1 MEIRDFL
8 ANSYPRLVAAVALI
22 AGNHAAA
29 EDAVQEALA
38 RAWERGDRGEEF
50 DSLPA
55 WVTRVSIN
63 LTKSRLRRNKAEA
76 RANSRISPGRLANS
90 EPEDTIQLDRAI
102 DALPRRQKESVVL
115 HYYLGLDVKDV
126 AAALGVSQGTVK
138 TCLHRAR
145 QSIAASLAYQ
155 DPEEAGRG

>member
-1 MEIRDFL
+1 
-8 ANSYPRLVAAVALI
+8 VGLI

-55 WVTRVSIN
+55 WVTRVAIN

-76 RANSRISPGRLANS
+76 RANSRISLGRVSNS
-90 EPEDTIQLDRAI
+90 EPEDAIQLDRAI
-102 DALPRRQKESVVL
+102 EALPRRQKESVVL
-115 HYYLGLDVKDV
+115 HYYLGLDVKEV
-126 AAALGVSQGTVK
+126 AWALGVSQGTVK

-145 QSIAASLAYQ
+145 RSIAAAIALAE
-155 DPEEAGRG
+155 PGEADGA